1 MLIFDIETDG
11 LFDTMSTLHCLSI
24 YDGEKMT
31 GYKQA
36 ECIDGVKRL
45 QHALDTGE
53 EIIGHNIISFDLKA
67 LSILYPWFKVS
78 REQRHL
84 VIDTLVMSRLLCPDL
99 KASDFGLFKKGE
111 LPGEC
116 IGSHTLEAW
125 GYRLG
130 ERKGTYAKETE
141 HAWDKYNDD
150 MLTYNKQD
158 VKVTTLLYQHLLS
171 LNHSQTAMTLEHEI
185 QWLMV
190 KQEDNGF
197 PFDVDKASELERELR
212 KREAVLSSQ
221 LMKIA
226 PPIPDKVFVPKRD
239 NKRLGY
245 KKGVPIQRYKDF
257 NPGSRQQ
264 ILWLLTNYYHYTPEV
279 TSEDGKIKVDEETF
293 QFIST
298 NPKAPEE
305 VQKLALTLTEYLM
318 IIKRLGQLADG
329 KQAWLKAVQADG
341 KIHGRVN
348 PCGAVSGRATHSSP
362 NIAQVPHNGAPYGKD
377 CRSLFHVP
385 DGWWQAGIDACGL
398 ELRCLAHYLAP
409 YDDGHY
415 ADVVVNGDI
424 HTLNQKAAGLN
435 KRDEAKTFI
444 YAFLYGAGDKK
455 IGDIVG
461 GDEAEGKQIKKKFLK
476 KTPAIQSL
484 RRAIH
489 RVLVAKERYG
499 KVIKWRRKYLKGLD
513 GRHLAVRAEHSA
525 LNLLLQAAGAIVCKK
540 WLVLTEERL
549 IKRGLRHGWD
559 GDFALMAWVHDEQQI
574 ACRTK
579 EIADIVVEEAQQA
592 MRDTASFFKFR
603 CQLDTEGIV
612 GKNWCDCH

>member
-11 LFDTMSTLHCLSI
+11 LFDTLSTLHCLSI

-36 ECIDGVKRL
+36 ECVDGVKRL
-45 QHALDTGE
+45 QHALETGE
-53 EIIGHNIISFDLKA
+53 EIIGHNIIAFDLKA

-141 HAWDKYNDD
+141 HAWDTYNDD

-158 VKVTTLLYQHLLS
+158 VKVTTLLYKHLLS
-171 LNHSQTAMTLEHEI
+171 LNHSQIAMTLEHEI

-190 KQEDNGF
+190 KQEENGF
-197 PFDVDKASELERELR
+197 PFDTDKALILERDLR

-264 ILWLLTNYYHYTPEV
+264 ILWLLTNYYHYTPDV
-279 TSEDGKIKVDEETF
+279 VDEDGKIKVDEETF

-298 NPKAPEE
+298 DPKAPTE
-305 VQKLALTLTEYLM
+305 VQKIALTLAEYLM

-362 NIAQVPHNGAPYGKD
+362 NIAQVPHNGAPYGKE
-377 CRSLFHVP
+377 CRSLFYVP

-435 KRDEAKTFI
+435 KREEAKTFI
-444 YAFLYGAGDKK
+444 YAFL
-455 IGDIVG
+455 
-461 GDEAEGKQIKKKFLK
+461 
-476 KTPAIQSL
+476 
-484 RRAIH
+484 
-489 RVLVAKERYG
+489 
-499 KVIKWRRKYLKGLD
+499 
-513 GRHLAVRAEHSA
+513 
-525 LNLLLQAAGAIVCKK
+525 
-540 WLVLTEERL
+540 
-549 IKRGLRHGWD
+549 
-559 GDFALMAWVHDEQQI
+559 
-574 ACRTK
+574 
-579 EIADIVVEEAQQA
+579 
-592 MRDTASFFKFR
+592 
-603 CQLDTEGIV
+603 
-612 GKNWCDCH
+612 